1 MRLWLADKAGTWALR
16 PFTPPPKGLSEY
28 GWMTSSA
35 PATSSPPSF
44 NAATVGWGCKIVVP
58 TLGTSELCALISQPA
73 SAQALFVRVA
83 IIALVDM
90 RIPCIARKAIIALM
104 VPLPRLHVLTGP
116 IA

>member
-58 TLGTSELCALISQPA
+58 TLGTSELCALISQPV

-83 IIALVDM
+83 IIALVELLV
-90 RIPCIARKAIIALM
+90 CLALQATIALM